1 MFSSLVVAQVPS
13 DVSISDGS
21 PRTPLRQFGRGSAS
35 AFVSSDFDR
44 STNSLA
50 GMAEGEDLPASEFSA
65 QFAAAS
71 AADGDAEREAE
82 PGDNGPAAGAS
93 AASGGGSGG
102 AGPSADG
109 ERGSGSSIGGGLAG
123 GRREPVIRR
132 VKAAQRES
140 PESPRSSGSRSSAA
154 SAAEDKEPEQA
165 GSPGKPSDS
174 GQAPRRIS
182 QPSCLLSG
190 PVRAA
195 CVQRSRMTVSR
206 RVAGGWTAGSVAALP
221 RPA

>member
-1 MFSSLVVAQVPS
+1 
-13 DVSISDGS
+13 
-21 PRTPLRQFGRGSAS
+21 
-35 AFVSSDFDR
+35 VSSDFDR

-82 PGDNGPAAGAS
+82 PGDNGPAAGVS
-93 AASGGGSGG
+93 AAAGGGGG
-102 AGPSADG
+102 AGPGVDG
-109 ERGSGSSIGGGLAG
+109 ERGSSNSGGVAG

-174 GQAPRRIS
+174 GQAPRRS
-182 QPSCLLSG
+182 VVVPPVTGTFSCCLCAEVEDDGQSEGRWRLDSWQRRS
-190 PVRAA
+190 PAA
-195 CVQRSRMTVSR
+195 AGVSR
-206 RVAGGWTAGSVAALP
+206 RVVLQSAS
-221 RPA
+221 